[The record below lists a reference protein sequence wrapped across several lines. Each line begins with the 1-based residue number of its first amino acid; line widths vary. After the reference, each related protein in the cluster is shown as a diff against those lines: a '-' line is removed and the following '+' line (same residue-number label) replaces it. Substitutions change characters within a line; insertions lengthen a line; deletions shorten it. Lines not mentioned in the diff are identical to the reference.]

1 MTQED
6 TTLTA
11 TVTDE
16 TAMDQAA
23 AAASSTE
30 PVATADTATA
40 TTATTETEAAAA
52 PADTATVTS
61 TVVDAAPAPITST
74 VVTAPEATP
83 ADTPAQAASAPT
95 LSPAADA
102 SGTVTTSTDV
112 PVGTVQTDADILA
125 TFATK
130 LAQNELLTLGIADFS
145 SAGKELILGVLESGS
160 DVSKGTIRDL
170 LQYSKEM
177 GPNAP
182 MDHVRGSPK
191 QVALYRT
198 LMNAINNGGNDFPLM
213 FATILRIVYELKET
227 GAFHERF
234 VFRYFPSMSLS
245 KADRDAFSALIHAL
259 ITLADTSG
267 RGTVMKQIDFN
278 KLTSYGYTDA
288 GKQRLLSFFN
298 M

>member
-30 PVATADTATA
+30 PVATADTAT
-40 TTATTETEAAAA
+40 TTATTETGAAAA
-52 PADTATVTS
+52 PADTPAVTN
-61 TVVDAAPAPITST
+61 TVVYAAPAPITST

-83 ADTPAQAASAPT
+83 VDTPVQAASAPT

-112 PVGTVQTDADILA
+112 PVGTVESDADILA

-130 LAQNELLTLGIADFS
+130 LTQNELLTLGIADFS

-177 GPNAP
+177 SPNSP

-267 RGTVMKQIDFN
+267 RGVVMKQIDFN